1 MVEEKEEVQSNK
13 TNIQIS
19 NETWNMLNKLKLRP
33 SETFED
39 VILRYLDRVLEE
51 GLGIKKQ
58 ENDEEISEIRDEEI
72 PDEEI
77 PDEQEVEDERS

>member
-1 MVEEKEEVQSNK
+1 MVEEKEETQSNK
-13 TNIQIS
+13 TNIQVS

>member
-1 MVEEKEEVQSNK
+1 MVEEKEETQSNK
-13 TNIQIS
+13 TNIQVS

-58 ENDEEISEIRDEEI
+58 ENDEEISEIRDEKI